1 MRACDEAM
9 ADSKIVEKVLE
20 TLTLSFDHIVVAI
33 EESKDLESI
42 TVE

>member
-9 ADSKIVEKVLE
+9 ADSKIAEKVLE